1 MVVLVEAVDDMM
13 VVKIKGV
20 EIDTF
25 FTLNL
30 IIYSLQWG
38 YKIEDMLMG
47 GKSAERILNTID
59 ELGDKN
65 LTVEERLVFNALL
78 EDAKNMDVRMT
89 KLENNVSQIVGDVS
103 RLNDKMND
111 LDDKMNNLT
120 AMFKSIHDSQLEE
133 KKNKQELKMTILKSP
148 FFWIILM
155 LLLIIISGIPISE
168 LKGIF
173 YFTGK

>member
-1 MVVLVEAVDDMM
+1 
-13 VVKIKGV
+13 
-20 EIDTF
+20 
-25 FTLNL
+25 
-30 IIYSLQWG
+30 
-38 YKIEDMLMG
+38 MLMG

-89 KLENNVSQIVGDVS
+89 KLENNVNQLVGDVS

-111 LDDKMNNLT
+111 LDDKLNNLT

-133 KKNKQELKMTILKSP
+133 NKNKQELKLTILKSP

>member
-1 MVVLVEAVDDMM
+1 
-13 VVKIKGV
+13 
-20 EIDTF
+20 
-25 FTLNL
+25 
-30 IIYSLQWG
+30 
-38 YKIEDMLMG
+38 MG

-65 LTVEERLVFNALL
+65 LSVEERLMFKALL
-78 EDAKNMDVRMT
+78 EDAQTMDIRMT
-89 KLENNVSQIVGDVS
+89 KLENNVNKIVGDVS

-111 LDDKMNNLT
+111 LDDKLNNLT
-120 AMFKSIHDSQLEE
+120 AMFKTIHDSHLEE
-133 KKNKQELKMTILKSP
+133 NKNKQELKMTVLKSP

-155 LLLIIISGIPISE
+155 LLIIIISGIPISE

>member
-1 MVVLVEAVDDMM
+1 
-13 VVKIKGV
+13 
-20 EIDTF
+20 
-25 FTLNL
+25 
-30 IIYSLQWG
+30 
-38 YKIEDMLMG
+38 MG
-47 GKSAERILNTID
+47 GKSAERILNTIA

-65 LTVEERLVFNALL
+65 LSVEERLMFKALL
-78 EDAKNMDVRMT
+78 EDSKTMDARMT
-89 KLENNVSQIVGDVS
+89 KLENNVTQIAGDVS

-111 LDDKMNNLT
+111 LDDKINKLT
-120 AMFKSIHDSQLEE
+120 DMFKTIHDSRLEE
-133 KKNKQELKMTILKSP
+133 NKNRQELKMIILKSP